1 MNGDWNED
9 FSGHVDTPAGIP
21 ASEVMPDTDLSE
33 AIAPEPEVSPFGP
46 SAMRVPLPPMR
57 FPNMADVGLLV
68 VLLLFAA
75 LGAAGITGAALHFHL
90 FGVTTPKQA
99 IADVR
104 YQFGGQILW
113 YFLALVGSIILFPTL
128 WHTEFFRGLEWRF
141 GAALRARTQLVGTTI
156 FCLVLAVIDGR
167 LLPGPDNA
175 PIDEVFRRPGTAWF
189 LLFFGTLLAPFF
201 EELFFRGFLLPAF
214 CTAYDW
220 TTERMQHR
228 PAPWPDEEGKTIWSV
243 PAMAVSS
250 VLVSIPF
257 ALIHSPQTGYS
268 IGPFL
273 LLFCVSMVLCWVRL
287 RVRSL
292 AASTFVHAG
301 YNLVLFATMIVA
313 TGGFKHMDKM

>member
-1 MNGDWNED
+1 MSGNWNED
-9 FSGHVDTPAGIP
+9 FTGHADPPARIP
-21 ASEVMPDTDLSE
+21 TGDVMQEAGLSE
-33 AIAPEPEVSPFGP
+33 TIAPEPEAIPLELP
-46 SAMRVPLPPMR
+46 ATRPPLPPMR

-68 VLLLFAA
+68 ILLIFAA
-75 LGAAGITGAALHFHL
+75 LGVAGITGAALHFRL
-90 FGVTTPKQA
+90 FGVTTPQQA

-113 YFLALVGSIILFPTL
+113 YFLALVGSMVLFPVL
-128 WHTEFFRGLEWRF
+128 WHTGFFRGLEWRF
-141 GAALRARTQLVGTTI
+141 SAALRTRTRLLGTTV

-167 LLPGPDNA
+167 LMPGPDNA
-175 PIDEVFRRPGTAWF
+175 PIDEVFRRPGAAWF
-189 LLFFGTLLAPFF
+189 LLFFGTLVAPFF

-220 TTERMQHR
+220 TIERMQHR
-228 PAPWPDEEGKTIWSV
+228 PAPWPDEEGKTVWSV

-273 LLFCVSMVLCWVRL
+273 LLFCVSLVLCWVRL

-313 TGGFKHMDKM
+313 TGGFRHLDKM

>member
-189 LLFFGTLLAPFF
+189 LLFFGTLLAPF
-201 EELFFRGFLLPAF
+201 
-214 CTAYDW
+214 
-220 TTERMQHR
+220 
-228 PAPWPDEEGKTIWSV
+228 
-243 PAMAVSS
+243 
-250 VLVSIPF
+250 
-257 ALIHSPQTGYS
+257 
-268 IGPFL
+268 
-273 LLFCVSMVLCWVRL
+273 
-287 RVRSL
+287 
-292 AASTFVHAG
+292 
-301 YNLVLFATMIVA
+301 
-313 TGGFKHMDKM
+313 